1 MDQEKTTKTINLQPT
16 IYKPLTMELMTY
28 AESYEIEKI
37 NYETQKRKENNQEMV
52 IKAEGQLLKVQNQLS
67 KVQNQITI
75 EKCLYEGTMLLHLAK
90 MKGENN
96 IVKMLITIIAI
107 NQNFFNVGKAMNS
120 QQCQETAFLL
130 YEEYKH
136 ETIEDVLM
144 MFKMAKKGM
153 FGDGQVYNRIDGNVI
168 LVWMKEYREK
178 KAIER
183 ENFVLKEKNNQTNVT
198 ALMEENEKPFDKD
211 EFYKK
216 GRELEEE
223 RKREEQEKKDKE
235 REERAI
241 MREWYL
247 KRQKEQIEYEALL
260 EKERNKKEE

>member
-1 MDQEKTTKTINLQPT
+1 
-16 IYKPLTMELMTY
+16 MELMTY

-37 NYETQKRKENNQEMV
+37 NYEIEKRKENNQEMV

-75 EKCLYEGTMLLHLAK
+75 EKCLYEGTMLLQIAK

-153 FGDGQVYNRIDGNVI
+153 LGDGQVYNRIDGNVI
-168 LVWMKEYREK
+168 LGWMKEYREK

-183 ENFVLKEKNNQTNVT
+183 ENFVLNKRFEEKNNQTNVI

-211 EFYKK
+211 EFYRK
-216 GRELEEE
+216 GKEFEEE
-223 RKREEQEKKDKE
+223 RKREEQAKKDKE

-241 MREWYL
+241 RREWYL
-247 KRQKEQIEYEALL
+247 KRQKEQIAYEEQLK
-260 EKERNKKEE
+260 KERNKQTDETENN

>member
-1 MDQEKTTKTINLQPT
+1 
-16 IYKPLTMELMTY
+16 MELMTY

-37 NYETQKRKENNQEMV
+37 NYEIEKRKENNQEMV

-75 EKCLYEGTMLLHLAK
+75 EKCLYEGTMLLQIAK

-136 ETIEDVLM
+136 ETIEDVVM

-153 FGDGQVYNRIDGNVI
+153 LGDGQVYNRIDGNVI
-168 LVWMKEYREK
+168 LGWMKEYREK

-183 ENFVLKEKNNQTNVT
+183 ENFVLNKRFEEKNNQTNVI

-211 EFYKK
+211 EFYRK
-216 GRELEEE
+216 GKEFEEE
-223 RKREEQEKKDKE
+223 RKREEQAKKDKE

-241 MREWYL
+241 RREWYL
-247 KRQKEQIEYEALL
+247 KRQKEQIAYEEQL
-260 EKERNKKEE
+260 KKLIISV